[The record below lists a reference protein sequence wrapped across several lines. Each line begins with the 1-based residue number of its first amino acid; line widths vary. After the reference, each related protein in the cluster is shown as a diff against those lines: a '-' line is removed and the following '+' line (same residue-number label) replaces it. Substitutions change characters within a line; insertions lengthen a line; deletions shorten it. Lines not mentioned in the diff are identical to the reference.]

1 MRTICWAVCA
11 IALTCA
17 AAAAPIEVSL
27 SYERY
32 PVPPPGEYNLGF
44 RPYGGQGFYQDTEKA
59 PEGDWKL
66 PKLLSETPRY
76 GLLTLGDRKH
86 LFVMDQ
92 KAADDAFYTRA
103 YLDVNANN
111 DLTDDAPID
120 STGEEGDSSFYQATF
135 PRVDLDI
142 VVDGKTLPYS
152 FDFYIYGFQEG
163 SQGVM
168 DRIAGLFSK
177 AKKKPLL
184 NVSMG
189 VRVACAYT
197 AKFEAAG
204 RNYTVWLGDGDAN
217 GRFNDPMR
225 PYEEA
230 IIDEKTLYLLGD
242 HLYVTDTDKIEF
254 SDAFLLADKLLLSD
268 ALFGVKVDV
277 PGGKMTLTPITE
289 GLGTLTFPEAP
300 SKLQVCTDDRKSGLM
315 LFRPGKKAIVPP
327 GDYRL
332 LSYVVKRTDKQ
343 GDQWRL
349 NAAGTVDCPL
359 VKVASGKDTELP
371 FGEPFRPIAT
381 VGKWE
386 RDLIA
391 KGDRTE
397 VRLNLEI
404 EGAGKELVNDLFHT
418 GEKTDI
424 RLAENKLR
432 PKEPTYKVMKAD
444 GELVTSGQFEYG

>member
-1 MRTICWAVCA
+1 M
-11 IALTCA
+11 
-17 AAAAPIEVSL
+17 E
-27 SYERY
+27 
-32 PVPPPGEYNLGF
+32 F
-44 RPYGGQGFYQDTEKA
+44 RPYGGQGFYQDTEKV
-59 PEGDWKL
+59 PPGDWKL
-66 PKLLSETPRY
+66 PKLLSKTPRY

-92 KAADDAFYTRA
+92 KEAGDTFFYTRA

-111 DLTDDAPID
+111 DLTDDTPID
-120 STGEEGDSSFYQATF
+120 GVLQSDDPSFMQVTF

-142 VVDGKTLPYS
+142 VVEGKTLPYS
-152 FDFYIYGFQEG
+152 FDFNIYAFQEA

-168 DRIAGLFSK
+168 DRIANLFSK
-177 AKKKPLL
+177 NKTKPPM
-184 NVSMG
+184 NVSMQI
-189 VRVACAYT
+189 RVACAYT

-204 RNYTVWLGDGDAN
+204 RQYTVWLGDGDAN
-217 GRFNDPMR
+217 GRFNDPIR

-230 IIDEKTLYLLGD
+230 ILDERTLYLLGD
-242 HLYVTDTDKIEF
+242 HLYVTDTDKIEY
-254 SDAFLLADKLLLSD
+254 SDAFLLSDRLLLSD
-268 ALFGVKVDV
+268 ALFEVKVDV

-289 GLGTLTFPEAP
+289 GLGTLAFPEAP
-300 SKLQVCTDDRKSGLM
+300 YKLQVCSEDRKSGLM

-349 NAAGTVDCPL
+349 NAAGTVDCPM

-381 VGKWE
+381 VSKWE
-386 RDLIA
+386 RDAIVQ
-391 KGDRTE
+391 GGRTGA
-397 VRLNLEI
+397 RLNLEI
-404 EGAGKELVNDLFHT
+404 VGAGKELVNDLVHT
-418 GEKTDI
+418 GEKTEI
-424 RLAENKLR
+424 RLSENKLR
-432 PKEPTYKVMKAD
+432 PKEPTYKIMKAD